1 MLLVLATMPFPVA
14 GLLYIVVFG
23 VGSTL
28 GMLVMS
34 GLLGAPFALAARRSA
49 RAHAAVQTVAGGT
62 SLLGV
67 LLVWTTT

>member
-1 MLLVLATMPFPVA
+1 MPSPVA

-34 GLLGAPFALAARRSA
+34 GLLGVPFALAARRSA
-49 RAHAAVQTVAGGT
+49 RAHAVVQAVAGGT
-62 SLLGV
+62 SLALGL